1 MSRVEAIDTFVCRM
15 PKRRDWLQHGMGT
28 TLENRVLL
36 RLRTDDGAEG
46 WGEATALAIWGGM
59 GGKYYGETPQSVVH
73 VVHDLLAPA
82 VLGAD
87 PMTTRALMDHLDSI
101 IVGHPYAKSMV
112 ENALQDIRGKLC
124 GQPVYNLL
132 GGTYR
137 DGIRIG
143 HMLGLMAT
151 EEAVDEATQ
160 AIESD
165 GITAF
170 QIKGGTDPERDVA
183 LVRKLRKALPAD
195 IFLRLDGNKGYG
207 KVPKDLANVMR
218 RLEAEGIDAVEQPAA
233 SVDGLRA
240 CREAVSVPIIADEGC
255 WTASDVLDLWRAGA
269 IDAVSVYVAKAG
281 GIERAAEVA
290 RTCALVGYR
299 CDVNGSLETGVGDA
313 ASMHMA
319 LAAETLTLPSIIP
332 IPSLAGRRLT
342 EYAGRYWEDDVVTAG
357 FSYEKGCLKI
367 SAAPGLGIAVDGKL
381 VEKYAGD
388 TLRSSKA

>member
-1 MSRVEAIDTFVCRM
+1 MSRVEAIDTFVCTM
-15 PKRRDWLQHGMGT
+15 PKRRDWLQHGMDF
-28 TLENRVLL
+28 TLETRVIL
-36 RLRTDDGAEG
+36 RLRTKDGIEG
-46 WGEATALAIWGGM
+46 WGEATALSIWGGM
-59 GGKYYGETPQSVVH
+59 GGKYYGETPETVVH
-73 VVHDLLAPA
+73 IVHDLLGPK

-87 PMTTRALMDHLDSI
+87 PLKTRALMDHLDTI
-101 IVGHPYAKSMV
+101 IVGHPYAKSMI
-112 ENALQDIRGKLC
+112 ENALQDIRGKIC

-137 DGIRIG
+137 DGVRIG

-170 QIKGGTDPERDVA
+170 QIKGGSNPERDFEV
-183 LVRKLRKALPAD
+183 VRKLRKALPAD

-207 KVPKDLANVMR
+207 KMPKELGNIMR
-218 RLEAEGIDAVEQPAA
+218 RLEAEGINAVEQPAN

-240 CREAVSVPIIADEGC
+240 CREAVSVPILADEGC
-255 WTASDVLDLWRAGA
+255 WTALDVLDLWRAQA

-281 GIERAAEVA
+281 GIERASEVA
-290 RTCALVGYR
+290 RTCALVGFR
-299 CDVNGSLETGVGDA
+299 ADVNGSLETGIGTA

-332 IPSLAGRRLT
+332 IPSLARKHLT
-342 EYAGRYWEDDVVTAG
+342 EFAGRYWEDDLVTEG
-357 FSYEKGCLKI
+357 FSYEKGQLKI
-367 SAAPGLGIAVDGKL
+367 SDKPGLGIAVDGKL

-388 TLRSSKA
+388 TQRSTRS